1 MLTCKYRML
10 RREYLPYWLC
20 GLSLFSFGSA
30 TNSYGQIAVGSTLS
44 TSATHGVSHSTGTGV
59 AAVPED
65 FSKLTLSSGFLLSM
79 TVYDMPEISGD
90 LRVDDS
96 GNVDVPMAGPLHVM
110 GMTLPQAKLA
120 IQQKLSDEQ
129 ILKNPKIN
137 LDVLQYAGDN
147 VTVLGEVGA
156 PGRIQLLA
164 PHSLSDVLGM
174 VGGETQLAGETIEI
188 RRTVDG
194 YPQTQQ
200 IKYARSSG
208 NSDVIKAFMIKPGDT
223 ISIPRAGIVYVMGA
237 VNRPGGYV
245 MQEDGQ
251 LNVSQAL
258 SLAYGTAMN
267 AATGDIRVIRKDAQG
282 KVHEIPISY
291 SKITKGKE
299 DPMTLQAEDMVYV
312 PVSKVKTAFTSGMGI
327 MTSTASALIYTH

>member
-1 MLTCKYRML
+1 MKQWRTSIHTATAIRRCMTMLTCKYRML

-20 GLSLFSFGSA
+20 GLSLLSFGSA
-30 TNSYGQIAVGSTLS
+30 VNAHAQIAVGSTLS

-59 AAVPED
+59 AVGPEG
-65 FSKLTLSSGFLLSM
+65 FSNPTLSSGFLLSM

-194 YPQTQQ
+194 NPQTQQ

-208 NSDVIKAFMIKPGDT
+208 N
-223 ISIPRAGIVYVMGA
+223 
-237 VNRPGGYV
+237 
-245 MQEDGQ
+245 
-251 LNVSQAL
+251 
-258 SLAYGTAMN
+258 
-267 AATGDIRVIRKDAQG
+267 
-282 KVHEIPISY
+282 
-291 SKITKGKE
+291 
-299 DPMTLQAEDMVYV
+299 
-312 PVSKVKTAFTSGMGI
+312 
-327 MTSTASALIYTH
+327 